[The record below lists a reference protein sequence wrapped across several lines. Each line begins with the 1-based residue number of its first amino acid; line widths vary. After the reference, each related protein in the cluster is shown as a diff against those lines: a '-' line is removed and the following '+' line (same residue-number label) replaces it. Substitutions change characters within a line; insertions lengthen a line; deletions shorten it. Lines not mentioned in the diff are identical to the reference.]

1 MSSLLPTSVVKRFEL
16 DESNTNREKGKPQ
29 VAAIKKKTF
38 FTLWFSFNY
47 VTLAVALI
55 FFLLQQLQY
64 GKNRK
69 TWRAARRMLSWINIT
84 LQVVGKLSNAESGD
98 QDSIPGKTRLLKER
112 QHRCGYDHRDI
123 IPTSSKSNSWKNKA
137 RK

>member
-1 MSSLLPTSVVKRFEL
+1 MQLIVV
-16 DESNTNREKGKPQ
+16 TNRDEGRRKQARNELTVSGESTETTTSKRDDDKQKGTATSKGDDCPRP
-29 VAAIKKKTF
+29 KT
-38 FTLWFSFNY
+38 
-47 VTLAVALI
+47 
-55 FFLLQQLQY
+55 
-64 GKNRK
+64 G
-69 TWRAARRMLSWINIT
+69 
-84 LQVVGKLSNAESGD
+84 VVGKLSNAESGD

>member
-1 MSSLLPTSVVKRFEL
+1 MDDGRITRDQREIKTAMVDYYQDLLGSELRSREHLDTMILSSGPMVNL
-16 DESNTNREKGKPQ
+16 DEED
-29 VAAIKKKTF
+29 
-38 FTLWFSFNY
+38 
-47 VTLAVALI
+47 
-55 FFLLQQLQY
+55 
-64 GKNRK
+64 
-69 TWRAARRMLSWINIT
+69 
-84 LQVVGKLSNAESGD
+84 VVGKLSNAESGD